1 MDYKNYDEERYQA
14 ELDLLIAQKEEL
26 EARET
31 LLLNLNALLYIIV
44 AAVVIISILIAIVG
58 IKLIGFLS

>member
-1 MDYKNYDEERYQA
+1 MNYDEERYQA
-14 ELDLLIAQKEEL
+14 ELDLLVAQKEEL

-31 LLLNLNALLYIIV
+31 LILNLNTLLYIIV
-44 AAVVIISILIAIVG
+44 AVIVIKAVLLVIVG

>member
-1 MDYKNYDEERYQA
+1 MDYENYDDKRYQA

-26 EARET
+26 EAKET

>member
-1 MDYKNYDEERYQA
+1 MDYENYDEERYQA

>member
-1 MDYKNYDEERYQA
+1 MDYENYDEERYQA
-14 ELDLLIAQKEEL
+14 ELDLIIAQKEEL

>member
-1 MDYKNYDEERYQA
+1 MDYENYDEERYQA

-31 LLLNLNALLYIIV
+31 LLLNLNTLLYIIV
-44 AAVVIISILIAIVG
+44 AVIVIIAVIIVIVG

>member
-1 MDYKNYDEERYQA
+1 MNYDEERYQA
-14 ELDLLIAQKEEL
+14 ELDLLVAQKEEL

>member
-1 MDYKNYDEERYQA
+1 MNYDEERYQA

-44 AAVVIISILIAIVG
+44 AAVVIISLLIAIVG

>member
-1 MDYKNYDEERYQA
+1 MNYDEERYQA
-14 ELDLLIAQKEEL
+14 ELDLIVAKKEEL

-31 LLLNLNALLYIIV
+31 LLLNINALLYIIV
-44 AAVVIISILIAIVG
+44 AAVVVISILIAIVG